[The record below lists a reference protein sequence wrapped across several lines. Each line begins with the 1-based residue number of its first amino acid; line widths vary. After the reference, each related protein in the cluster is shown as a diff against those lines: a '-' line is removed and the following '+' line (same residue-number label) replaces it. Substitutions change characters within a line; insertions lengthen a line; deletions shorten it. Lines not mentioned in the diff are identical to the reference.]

1 MTKYEIIYEEL
12 QSRVDKGELTVEQ
25 AEVLNDLAYDKYAT
39 ESADNTK
46 DLELIDQLRG
56 LVEAGKIKLSKDDIK
71 CIKELIEDAE
81 EDDDDKDDEKDE
93 SDDDKESDKKEEKSK
108 EEEQAT
114 EPEENKE
121 EVSEK

>member
-39 ESADNTK
+39 ESADNSK

-81 EDDDDKDDEKDE
+81 EDDDDKDE
-93 SDDDKESDKKEEKSK
+93 SDDEKESDKKEEKSK
-108 EEEQAT
+108 EEEEQVT
-114 EPEENKE
+114 EPEEKKE